1 MWIINYKKFFIGI
14 SLLLMLVSLGI
25 LALIP
30 ARLSIDFTGG
40 TVMEY
45 LFEDRPEI
53 TEVQSVLREQG
64 IDARAQAFGTEG
76 ILIRIPTEQSELIDI
91 TETTILQFGG
101 NGALVRTD
109 TIGPALGRELGQKAM
124 IAFGV
129 IAVLMILFIAF
140 VFRHVSRPVS
150 SWRYGAVAVLAL
162 VHDVLIPTALFILL
176 GLEISS
182 LFVVGILTILGVSV
196 NDTIVV
202 FDRIREQLKNRG
214 DQEINKEDFSVL
226 VGESIQSTLVRSL
239 MTSLTLLVTLI
250 ALYIFGPESTQSLA
264 LVMGLGVLFGT
275 YSSVFFASPLITY
288 LHTPKKEVE

>member
-1 MWIINYKKFFIGI
+1 MWIIKYKKFFIGI
-14 SLLLMLVSLGI
+14 SLALMIVSLGI
-25 LALIP
+25 LVLIP

-45 LFEDRPEI
+45 LFEERPEI

-64 IDARAQAFGTEG
+64 IDARAQVFGTEG

-91 TETTILQFGG
+91 VETTVLQFDG
-101 NGALVRTD
+101 NGVLVRSD
-109 TIGPALGRELGQKAM
+109 TIGPALGRELGQKAL

-129 IAVLMILFIAF
+129 IALLMILFIAF

-150 SWRYGAVAVLAL
+150 SWHYGAVAVFAL
-162 VHDVLIPTALFILL
+162 VHDVLIPTAIFILF

-182 LFVVGILTILGVSV
+182 LFIVGILTILGVSV

-202 FDRIREQLKNRG
+202 FDRIREQLKHRG
-214 DQEINKEDFSVL
+214 DQEISKEDFSVL
-226 VGESIQSTLVRSL
+226 VGESIQSTLARSL

-275 YSSVFFASPLITY
+275 YSSVFFASPLVVY
-288 LHTPKKEVE
+288 LQKKSTELQ